1 MWLDSGT
8 PENHLKVSEFVRIIE
23 ERTNKKIALLEEVAY
38 QKGFINKNKLKIII
52 KKSNNNLSNIN
63 YLKKLIK

>member
-52 KKSNNNLSNIN
+52 KKSNNN
-63 YLKKLIK
+63 